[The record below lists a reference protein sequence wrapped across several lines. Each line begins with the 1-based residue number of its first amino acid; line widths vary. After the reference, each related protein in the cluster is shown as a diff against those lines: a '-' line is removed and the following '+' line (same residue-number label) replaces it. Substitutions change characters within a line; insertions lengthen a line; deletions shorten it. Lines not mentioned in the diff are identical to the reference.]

1 MSRAAALIAC
11 ATLALGCTND
21 RTQVRIAIFTEGVRV
36 PDDVA
41 RIHLTVS
48 DREPGATDAGAI
60 DDAVYDQEVALC
72 TGTPTPGC
80 YDLPLSAV
88 LFPGPK
94 RAGDTVKVE
103 VLAIGPLGLPVTSDA
118 ALFVFS
124 PHQSFQLD
132 FVLYANC
139 LGVTDCADRD
149 QTCGPDAQCQ
159 SLTPV
164 KGGSTPDLSGGAGSG
179 DDLSM
184 SGDMT
189 GSGGGGG
196 GGGGSA
202 GGGGNGEDMS
212 KGKTPEDLAPPPPD
226 MACLVACSPGEV
238 CDKGI
243 CTVCGNLGGPCCDTA
258 PMCVTGSCIAG
269 KCSSITSIGD
279 MQVMTM
285 PGG

>member
-41 RIHLTVS
+41 RIHLTVA
-48 DREPGATDAGAI
+48 DREPGATDAGAV
-60 DDAVYDQEVALC
+60 DDTVYNQEVALC
-72 TGTPTPGC
+72 TSTPTPGC

-103 VLAIGPLGLPVTSDA
+103 VIAIGPQGLPVTSDA

-159 SLTPV
+159 SLVPV

-184 SGDMT
+184 
-189 GSGGGGG
+189 GSG

-202 GGGGNGEDMS
+202 GGGGGGGGGSGGGGGTAGGGGTTGEDMS
-212 KGKTPEDLAPPPPD
+212 KIKPPDDLGMVIPPKDLA
-226 MACLVACSPGEV
+226 MCGQLAEACCAGNLCEVGACLSGVCSP
-238 CDKGI
+238 
-243 CTVCGNLGGPCCDTA
+243 
-258 PMCVTGSCIAG
+258 IAML
-269 KCSSITSIGD
+269 GD
-279 MQVMTM
+279 MSATK
-285 PGG
+285 PPTP